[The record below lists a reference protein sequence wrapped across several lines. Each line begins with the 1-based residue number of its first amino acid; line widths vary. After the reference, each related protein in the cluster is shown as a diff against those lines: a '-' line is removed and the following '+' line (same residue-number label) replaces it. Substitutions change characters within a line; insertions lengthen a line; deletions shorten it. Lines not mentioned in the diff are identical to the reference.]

1 MYQAAV
7 LEHLTVNTPMKS
19 LFYTILIIGGVFLAY
34 DYFGAPPGKKLV
46 FKSLN
51 PPVKPKAL
59 PVKPAEEVKPIVVV
73 KDSAPPPVKPLAV
86 EKPVEKA
93 PAPKSEAVTSGPKFE
108 PIEALTGNWLKIPA
122 SAFPREVKLVQDA
135 MFKMSVGSSKIA
147 AGGKAY
153 ALAADNGVL
162 TLAPTAASPARA
174 QLPIDGTDLK
184 AQLNASYEKWK
195 ITRAE
200 ELKAVAA
207 SKLHSQPEAS
217 AADAPPS
224 SSEVDEGGKPV
235 RDSTS
240 GYPLLIASMKRGQIT
255 EIKPENVTSW
265 QDPQPTVIQ
274 GKPGWAVKVACNVKT
289 VFGMQP
295 TEAQALI
302 LNGRVAGWYYTGSG
316 EEVP

>member
-1 MYQAAV
+1 
-7 LEHLTVNTPMKS
+7 MKS
-19 LFYTILIIGGVFLAY
+19 LFYTILILGGAFLAY

-51 PPVKPKAL
+51 VPVKPKAVT
-59 PVKPAEEVKPIVVV
+59 VKPTEDEKPIVVI
-73 KDSAPPPVKPLAV
+73 KESPAAPVKPVEV

-93 PAPKSEAVTSGPKFE
+93 AAPKSAAASSGPKFE

-162 TLAPTAASPARA
+162 TLAPTASSPARA
-174 QLPIDGTDLK
+174 QLSIDGTDLK

-200 ELKAVAA
+200 ELKAIAA
-207 SKLHSQPEAS
+207 NKVQNQPTS
-217 AADAPPS
+217 SVADAGPS
-224 SSEVDEGGKPV
+224 SSEVDSGGKPV
-235 RDSTS
+235 RDSSS
-240 GYPLLIASMKRGQIT
+240 GYPLLVASMKSGQIT

-274 GKPGWAVKVACNVKT
+274 GKPGWAVKVGCNVKT
-289 VFGMQP
+289 VFGLQP
-295 TEAQALI
+295 TEAQALV
-302 LNGRVAGWYYTGSG
+302 LNGKVVGWYYTGSG

>member
-1 MYQAAV
+1 
-7 LEHLTVNTPMKS
+7 MKS

-59 PVKPAEEVKPIVVV
+59 PVKPAEEVKPVVVV

>member
-1 MYQAAV
+1 
-7 LEHLTVNTPMKS
+7 MKS
-19 LFYTILIIGGVFLAY
+19 LFYTILIIGGAFLAY

-51 PPVKPKAL
+51 PPVKTKAL
-59 PVKPAEEVKPIVVV
+59 PVKPVEEEKPVVVV
-73 KDSAPPPVKPLAV
+73 KDSPPPPVKPVAV

-93 PAPKSEAVTSGPKFE
+93 PVPTLAPVASGPKFE

-162 TLAPTAASPARA
+162 TLAPTASSPARA

-184 AQLNASYEKWK
+184 AQLNESYEKWK
-195 ITRAE
+195 MTRAE
-200 ELKAVAA
+200 ELKAIAA
-207 SKLHSQPEAS
+207 NKRQSQPEA
-217 AADAPPS
+217 AATEAGPS

-240 GYPLLIASMKRGQIT
+240 GYPLLIASMRRGQIT
-255 EIKPENVTSW
+255 EIKPENVTNW

-274 GKPGWAVKVACNVKT
+274 GKPGWAVKVGCNVKT
-289 VFGMQP
+289 VFGLQP
-295 TEAQALI
+295 TEAQALV
-302 LNGRVAGWYYTGSG
+302 LNGKVVGWYYTGSG

>member
-1 MYQAAV
+1 
-7 LEHLTVNTPMKS
+7 MKS
-19 LFYTILIIGGVFLAY
+19 LFYTILIIAGAFLAY

-51 PPVKPKAL
+51 PPVKPK
-59 PVKPAEEVKPIVVV
+59 VVVV
-73 KDSAPPPVKPLAV
+73 KPSEEEKPVIKEAPPERPAKPVAV
-86 EKPVEKA
+86 EKPMEKEKESK
-93 PAPKSEAVTSGPKFE
+93 PMQEAVASAPKFE
-108 PIEALTGNWLKIPA
+108 SIEALTGNWLKIPA
-122 SAFPREVKLVQDA
+122 SAFPREVKLEADA
-135 MFKMSVGSSKIA
+135 VFKMSVGSSKIA

-153 ALAADNGVL
+153 ALSADNGVI

-195 ITRAE
+195 VTRAE
-200 ELKAVAA
+200 ELKAIAA
-207 SKLHSQPEAS
+207 NKRQNQPEAS
-217 AADAPPS
+217 APEAGPS
-224 SSEVDEGGKPV
+224 SSEIDEGGKPV
-235 RDSTS
+235 RDASS

-255 EIKPENVTSW
+255 EIKPENVTNW

-274 GKPGWAVKVACNVKT
+274 GKPGWAVKVGCNVKT

-295 TEAQALI
+295 TEAQALV
-302 LNGRVAGWYYTGSG
+302 LNGKVVGWYYTGSG

>member
-1 MYQAAV
+1 
-7 LEHLTVNTPMKS
+7 MKS

-59 PVKPAEEVKPIVVV
+59 PVKPVEEQKPVVVV
-73 KDSAPPPVKPLAV
+73 KDSAPPPVKPVAV
-86 EKPVEKA
+86 EKPVEMA
-93 PAPKSEAVTSGPKFE
+93 PAPKSEAVTAGPKFA

-302 LNGRVAGWYYTGSG
+302 LNGRVTGWYYTGSG

>member
-1 MYQAAV
+1 
-7 LEHLTVNTPMKS
+7 MKS
-19 LFYTILIIGGVFLAY
+19 LFYTILIIGGAFLAY

-59 PVKPAEEVKPIVVV
+59 PVKPVEEQKPVVVV
-73 KDSAPPPVKPLAV
+73 KDSAPPPVKPVAV
-86 EKPVEKA
+86 EKPVEMA
-93 PAPKSEAVTSGPKFE
+93 PAPKSEAVTAGPKFA

-207 SKLHSQPEAS
+207 SKLHSQSEAS

-224 SSEVDEGGKPV
+224 SSEVDGGGKPV

-302 LNGRVAGWYYTGSG
+302 LNGRVTGWYYTGSG

>member
-1 MYQAAV
+1 
-7 LEHLTVNTPMKS
+7 MKS
-19 LFYTILIIGGVFLAY
+19 LFYTILIIGGAFLAY

-51 PPVKPKAL
+51 PPVKPK
-59 PVKPAEEVKPIVVV
+59 VVVV
-73 KDSAPPPVKPLAV
+73 KPSEE
-86 EKPVEKA
+86 EKPVVKEA
-93 PAPKSEAVTSGPKFE
+93 PAEVVKAVVVEKVMEKEDEAKPMATAPAVAAGPKFE
-108 PIEALTGNWLKIPA
+108 PIEALTGKWLKIPA
-122 SAFPREVKLVQDA
+122 SAFPREVKLEADA
-135 MFKMSVGSSKIA
+135 VFKMSVGSSKIA

-153 ALAADNGVL
+153 ALSADNGVL

-200 ELKAVAA
+200 ELKAIAA
-207 SKLHSQPEAS
+207 NKQKAQSEAP
-217 AADAPPS
+217 ATEGGPS
-224 SSEVDEGGKPV
+224 SSEIDEGGKPV

-240 GYPLLIASMKRGQIT
+240 GYPLLVASMKRGQIT
-255 EIKPENVTSW
+255 EIKPENVISW

-274 GKPGWAVKVACNVKT
+274 GKPGWAVKVGCNVKT

-295 TEAQALI
+295 TEAQALV
-302 LNGRVAGWYYTGSG
+302 LNGKVVGWYYTGSG

>member
-1 MYQAAV
+1 
-7 LEHLTVNTPMKS
+7 MKS
-19 LFYTILIIGGVFLAY
+19 LFYTILILAGTFLAY

-51 PPVKPKAL
+51 PPAKPKVVV
-59 PVKPAEEVKPIVVV
+59 VKPAEEEKPVV
-73 KDSAPPPVKPLAV
+73 KETKPAPVMPAV
-86 EKPVEKA
+86 VETPKPVEKA
-93 PAPKSEAVTSGPKFE
+93 PEPKPAPATTGPKFE
-108 PIEALTGNWLKIPA
+108 TIEALTGNWLKIPA

-153 ALAADNGVL
+153 ALSADNGVI

-200 ELKAVAA
+200 ELKAIAA
-207 SKLHSQPEAS
+207 SKQQNQSQ
-217 AADAPPS
+217 AADVGPS
-224 SSEVDEGGKPV
+224 SSEVDAGGKPV
-235 RDSTS
+235 RDSAG

-265 QDPQPTVIQ
+265 QDPQPTTVQ
-274 GKPGWAVKVACNVKT
+274 GKPGWAVKVGCNVKT

-295 TEAQALI
+295 TEAQALV
-302 LNGRVAGWYYTGSG
+302 LNGKVMGWYYTGSG

>member
-1 MYQAAV
+1 MAR
-7 LEHLTVNTPMKS
+7 EHLPINTPMKS
-19 LFYTILIIGGVFLAY
+19 LFYTILIIGGAFLAY

-51 PPVKPKAL
+51 LPVKPKVLTVKAAEEEKPVVMESPAA
-59 PVKPAEEVKPIVVV
+59 PVKPVAVEKP
-73 KDSAPPPVKPLAV
+73 V

-93 PAPKSEAVTSGPKFE
+93 PVPTTAPASSGPKFE

-122 SAFPREVKLVQDA
+122 SAFPREVKLLQDA

-147 AGGKAY
+147 AGSNAY
-153 ALAADNGVL
+153 ALAAANGVL
-162 TLAPTAASPARA
+162 TLAPSASSPARA

-184 AQLNASYEKWK
+184 AQLNVSYEKWK

-200 ELKAVAA
+200 ELKAIAA
-207 SKLHSQPEAS
+207 KKQLTQPAAS
-217 AADAPPS
+217 AAEAAPS
-224 SSEVDEGGKPV
+224 SSEVDSDGKPV
-235 RDSTS
+235 RDSTN

-255 EIKPENVTSW
+255 EIKPENITNW
-265 QDPQPTVIQ
+265 QDPQSTVIQ
-274 GKPGWAVKVACNVKT
+274 GKPGWAVKVGCNVKT

-295 TEAQALI
+295 TEAQALV
-302 LNGRVAGWYYTGSG
+302 LNGRVVGWYYTGSG

>member
-1 MYQAAV
+1 
-7 LEHLTVNTPMKS
+7 MKS
-19 LFYTILIIGGVFLAY
+19 LFYTILILGGVFLAY

-51 PPVKPKAL
+51 PAAKPKVVA
-59 PVKPAEEVKPIVVV
+59 VKPAEEEQPVV
-73 KDSAPPPVKPLAV
+73 KETKPAPVMPAV
-86 EKPVEKA
+86 VETPKPVEKA
-93 PAPKSEAVTSGPKFE
+93 PEPKPAPATAGPKFE
-108 PIEALTGNWLKIPA
+108 TIEALTGNWLKIPA

-153 ALAADNGVL
+153 ALSADNGVI

-195 ITRAE
+195 VTRAE
-200 ELKAVAA
+200 ELKAIAA
-207 SKLHSQPEAS
+207 SKQQSQSQS
-217 AADAPPS
+217 ADVGPS
-224 SSEVDEGGKPV
+224 SSEVDAGGKPV
-235 RDSTS
+235 RDSAG

-265 QDPQPTVIQ
+265 QDPQSTTVQ
-274 GKPGWAVKVACNVKT
+274 GKPGWAVKVGCNVKT

-295 TEAQALI
+295 TEAQALV
-302 LNGRVAGWYYTGSG
+302 LNGKVMGWYYTGSG

>member
-1 MYQAAV
+1 
-7 LEHLTVNTPMKS
+7 MKS
-19 LFYTILIIGGVFLAY
+19 LFYTILIIGGAFLAY

-51 PPVKPKAL
+51 PPAKPKVVTVKPSEEEKPELKEAAPE
-59 PVKPAEEVKPIVVV
+59 PVKPV
-73 KDSAPPPVKPLAV
+73 AV
-86 EKPVEKA
+86 EKPVEMAPVPTPA
-93 PAPKSEAVTSGPKFE
+93 PASSGPKFE

-162 TLAPTAASPARA
+162 TLAPTASSPARA

-184 AQLNASYEKWK
+184 AQLNEAYEKWK

-200 ELKAVAA
+200 ELKAIAANKVQNQPAA
-207 SKLHSQPEAS
+207 SAS
-217 AADAPPS
+217 GAGPS
-224 SSEVDEGGKPV
+224 SSEVDAGGKPV

-240 GYPLLIASMKRGQIT
+240 GYPLLIASMKSGQIT
-255 EIKPENVTSW
+255 EIKPENVISW
-265 QDPQPTVIQ
+265 QDPQPTMIQ
-274 GKPGWAVKVACNVKT
+274 GKPGWAVKVGCNVKT
-289 VFGMQP
+289 VFGLQP
-295 TEAQALI
+295 TEAQALV
-302 LNGRVAGWYYTGSG
+302 LNGRVVGWYYTGSG

>member
-1 MYQAAV
+1 
-7 LEHLTVNTPMKS
+7 MKS
-19 LFYTILIIGGVFLAY
+19 LFYTILIIGGAFLAY

-51 PPVKPKAL
+51 PPAKPKVVT
-59 PVKPAEEVKPIVVV
+59 VKPAEEEKPAVVV
-73 KDSAPPPVKPLAV
+73 KEIAPEPVKPVAV

-93 PAPKSEAVTSGPKFE
+93 PAPKSEVASAGPKFE

-153 ALAADNGVL
+153 ALGAENGVL

-174 QLPIDGTDLK
+174 QMPIDGTDLK
-184 AQLNASYEKWK
+184 AQLNESYEKWK

-200 ELKAVAA
+200 ELKAIAA
-207 SKLHSQPEAS
+207 KKLQSQPEAS
-217 AADAPPS
+217 AADASPS
-224 SSEVDEGGKPV
+224 RSEVEADGKPV
-235 RDSTS
+235 RDSSS

-274 GKPGWAVKVACNVKT
+274 GKPGWAVKVGCNVKT
-289 VFGMQP
+289 VFGLQP
-295 TEAQALI
+295 TEAQALV
-302 LNGRVAGWYYTGSG
+302 LNGKVVGWYYTGSG

>member
-1 MYQAAV
+1 
-7 LEHLTVNTPMKS
+7 MKS
-19 LFYTILIIGGVFLAY
+19 LFYTILIIGGAFLAY

-51 PPVKPKAL
+51 PPAKPKVVTL
-59 PVKPAEEVKPIVVV
+59 KPSEE
-73 KDSAPPPVKPLAV
+73 
-86 EKPVEKA
+86 EKPVVKEVAPEPMKPVVVERPAEKA
-93 PAPKSEAVTSGPKFE
+93 PMTTAAPAPSAPKFE
-108 PIEALTGNWLKIPA
+108 PIEALTGNWLKIPV
-122 SAFPREVKLVQDA
+122 SAFPREVKLLQDA

-153 ALAADNGVL
+153 ALSAENGVL

-174 QLPIDGTDLK
+174 QLSIDGTDLK
-184 AQLNASYEKWK
+184 AQLNASYDKWK

-200 ELKAVAA
+200 ELKAIAAKKLQNQPVA
-207 SKLHSQPEAS
+207 SVTEAV
-217 AADAPPS
+217 PS
-224 SSEVDEGGKPV
+224 SSEVDESGKPV

-240 GYPLLIASMKRGQIT
+240 GYPLLIASMKSGQIT

-274 GKPGWAVKVACNVKT
+274 GKPGWAVKVGCDVKT
-289 VFGMQP
+289 VFGLQP
-295 TEAQALI
+295 TEAQALV
-302 LNGRVAGWYYTGSG
+302 LNGRVIGWYYTGSG

>member
-1 MYQAAV
+1 
-7 LEHLTVNTPMKS
+7 MKS
-19 LFYTILIIGGVFLAY
+19 LFYTILIIGGAFLAY

-59 PVKPAEEVKPIVVV
+59 PVKPAEEEKPVVV
-73 KDSAPPPVKPLAV
+73 IKESPSAPVKPVAV

-93 PAPKSEAVTSGPKFE
+93 PAPKPEATSSGPKFE

-162 TLAPTAASPARA
+162 TLAPTASSPARA
-174 QLPIDGTDLK
+174 QLAIDGTDLK

-200 ELKAVAA
+200 ELKAIAA
-207 SKLHSQPEAS
+207 NKLQNQPVAS
-217 AADAPPS
+217 APDAGPS
-224 SSEVDEGGKPV
+224 SSEVEADGKPV

-265 QDPQPTVIQ
+265 QDPQPTVVQ
-274 GKPGWAVKVACNVKT
+274 GKPGWAVKVGCNVKT
-289 VFGMQP
+289 VFGLQP
-295 TEAQALI
+295 TEAQALV
-302 LNGRVAGWYYTGSG
+302 LNGKVIGWYYTGSG